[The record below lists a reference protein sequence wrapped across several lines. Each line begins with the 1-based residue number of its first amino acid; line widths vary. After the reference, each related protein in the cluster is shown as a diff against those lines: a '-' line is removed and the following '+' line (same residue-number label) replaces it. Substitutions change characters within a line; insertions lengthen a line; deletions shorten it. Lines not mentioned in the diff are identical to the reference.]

1 MLFIYTSI
9 YHSTVGP
16 LCFSVIWESPY
27 MLSVDAWNWR
37 GQYPRDFLGR
47 PLRLLSGMGVREIGY
62 LV

>member
-1 MLFIYTSI
+1 
-9 YHSTVGP
+9 
-16 LCFSVIWESPY
+16 